1 MYWIITDST
10 IDMNK
15 SFVDAQKNFKVVS
28 LSYIIDG
35 QNYIPDGT
43 DEHTR
48 GVYDKLREG
57 KMITTSQVNSETWK
71 ESFEPVLEDGHDVLC
86 IAFSSGLSGTCQA
99 AAVAAAELREKYPQR
114 RIEVIDSLAA
124 SAGEGLLVHYALR
137 NRDKGMSFDDNVAW
151 IRSNVQNLVHWFT
164 VNDLMHLMRGGRVS
178 AVSAYVGTLV
188 KIKPVMH
195 VNEEGKLIPRE
206 KVMGRR
212 KSLRALVDKIKE
224 KIVNPEGQLV
234 TISHGDCEE
243 DARWVGEQI
252 KAELPMVD
260 VEISYV
266 GPVIGAHTGPGV
278 VAVFCM
284 GRNRQ

>member
-1 MYWIITDST
+1 MYWIVTDST
-10 IDMNK
+10 IDMPE
-15 SFVDAQKNFKVVS
+15 SFAGSYKDFKVVN
-28 LSYIIDG
+28 LTYIIDG
-35 QNYIPDGT
+35 QSYVPDGT
-43 DEHTR
+43 DAHTR
-48 GVYDKLREG
+48 SVYDRMREG

-71 ESFEPVLEDGHDVLC
+71 EAFEGILQQGHDILC
-86 IAFSSGLSGTCQA
+86 VAFSSGLSGTYQA
-99 AAVAAAELREKYPQR
+99 ATVAAEELREKYPER
-114 RIEVIDSLAA
+114 KLEVVDSLAA
-124 SAGEGLLVHYALR
+124 SAGEGLLVYYTLK
-137 NRDKGMSFDDNVAW
+137 NREKGMSLEENTAWVRANVDNV
-151 IRSNVQNLVHWFT
+151 VHWFT
-164 VNDLMHLMRGGRVS
+164 VNDLIHLMRGGRVS

-224 KIVNPEGQLV
+224 KIVDPEGQLV
-234 TISHGDCEE
+234 TISHGDCEDE
-243 DARWVGEQI
+243 ARWVGEQI

-260 VEISYV
+260 VQISYV

-284 GRNRQ
+284 GNGKQ

>member
-1 MYWIITDST
+1 MYWIVTDST
-10 IDMNK
+10 IDMPE
-15 SFVDAQKNFKVVS
+15 SFAGSYKDFRVVN
-28 LSYIIDG
+28 LTYIIDG
-35 QNYIPDGT
+35 QSYVPDGT
-43 DEHTR
+43 DAHTR
-48 GVYDKLREG
+48 SVYDKMREG

-71 ESFEPVLEDGHDVLC
+71 EAFEDILQQGHDILC
-86 IAFSSGLSGTCQA
+86 IAFSSGLSGTYQA
-99 AAVAAAELREKYPQR
+99 ATVAAEELREKYPER
-114 RIEVIDSLAA
+114 KLEVIDSLAA
-124 SAGEGLLVHYALR
+124 SAGEGLLVYYTLK
-137 NRDKGMSFDDNVAW
+137 NREKGMSLAENTAW
-151 IRSNVQNLVHWFT
+151 IRANVNNVVHWFT
-164 VNDLMHLMRGGRVS
+164 VNDLIHLMRGGRVS

-224 KIVNPEGQLV
+224 KIVDPEGQLV
-234 TISHGDCEE
+234 TISHGDCEDE
-243 DARWVGEQI
+243 ARWVGEQI

-260 VEISYV
+260 VQISYV

-284 GRNRQ
+284 GNGKQ

>member
-1 MYWIITDST
+1 MYWIVTDST
-10 IDMNK
+10 IDMPE
-15 SFVDAQKNFKVVS
+15 SFAESYKDFRVVN
-28 LSYIIDG
+28 LTYIIDG
-35 QNYIPDGT
+35 QSYVPDGT
-43 DEHTR
+43 DAHTR
-48 GVYDKLREG
+48 SVYDKMREG

-71 ESFEPVLEDGHDVLC
+71 EAFEDILQQGHNILC
-86 IAFSSGLSGTCQA
+86 IAFSSGLSGTYQA
-99 AAVAAAELREKYPQR
+99 ATVAAEELREKYPER
-114 RIEVIDSLAA
+114 KLEVIDSLAA
-124 SAGEGLLVHYALR
+124 SAGEGLLVYYTLK
-137 NRDKGMSFDDNVAW
+137 NREKGMSLAENTAW
-151 IRSNVQNLVHWFT
+151 IRANVNNVVHWFT
-164 VNDLMHLMRGGRVS
+164 VNDLIHLMRGGRVS

-224 KIVNPEGQLV
+224 KIVDPEGQLV
-234 TISHGDCEE
+234 TISHGDCEDE
-243 DARWVGEQI
+243 ARWVGEQI

-260 VEISYV
+260 VQISYV

-284 GRNRQ
+284 GNGKQ

>member
-1 MYWIITDST
+1 MYWIVTDST
-10 IDMNK
+10 IDMPE
-15 SFVDAQKNFKVVS
+15 SFAGSYKDFRVVN
-28 LSYIIDG
+28 LTYIIDG
-35 QNYIPDGT
+35 QSYVPDGT
-43 DEHTR
+43 DAHAR
-48 GVYDKLREG
+48 SVYDKMREG

-71 ESFEPVLEDGHDVLC
+71 EAFEDILQQGHDILC
-86 IAFSSGLSGTCQA
+86 IAFSSGLSGTYQA
-99 AAVAAAELREKYPQR
+99 ATVAAEELREKYPER
-114 RIEVIDSLAA
+114 KLEVIDSLAA
-124 SAGEGLLVHYALR
+124 SAGEGLLVYYTLK
-137 NRDKGMSFDDNVAW
+137 NREKGMSLAENTAW
-151 IRSNVQNLVHWFT
+151 IRANVNNVVHWFT
-164 VNDLMHLMRGGRVS
+164 VNDLIHLMRGGRVS

-224 KIVNPEGQLV
+224 KIVDPEGQLV
-234 TISHGDCEE
+234 TISHGDCEDE
-243 DARWVGEQI
+243 ARWVGEQI

-260 VEISYV
+260 VQISYV

-284 GRNRQ
+284 GNGKQ

>member
-1 MYWIITDST
+1 MYWIVTDST
-10 IDMNK
+10 IDMPE
-15 SFVDAQKNFKVVS
+15 SFAESYKDFRVVN
-28 LSYIIDG
+28 LTYIIDG
-35 QNYIPDGT
+35 QSYVPDGT
-43 DEHTR
+43 DAHTR
-48 GVYDKLREG
+48 SVYDKMREG

-71 ESFEPVLEDGHDVLC
+71 EAFEDILQQGHDILC
-86 IAFSSGLSGTCQA
+86 IAFSSGLSGTYQA
-99 AAVAAAELREKYPQR
+99 ATVAAEELREKYPER
-114 RIEVIDSLAA
+114 KLEVIDSLAA
-124 SAGEGLLVHYALR
+124 SAGEGLLVYYTLK
-137 NRDKGMSFDDNVAW
+137 NREKGMSLAENTAW
-151 IRSNVQNLVHWFT
+151 IRANVNNVVHWFT
-164 VNDLMHLMRGGRVS
+164 VNDLIHLMRGGRVS

-224 KIVNPEGQLV
+224 KIVDPEGQLV
-234 TISHGDCEE
+234 TISHGDCEDE
-243 DARWVGEQI
+243 ARWVGEQI

-260 VEISYV
+260 VQISYV

-284 GRNRQ
+284 GNGKQ